1 MPLLND
7 FLVGADPEFIIL
19 ENGHMKQF
27 TGRGDVYAP
36 WGLDHGR
43 WVIEP
48 HPKPDMSVRQLI
60 QHLKSSFNDFA
71 TVAPSGK
78 WRAGAHFS
86 SPERSITLGGHVHI
100 DRPTCTPAQRDGLDL
115 FTRHLEA
122 LDILPQTECVERRKS
137 SYGQYGDVRCEH
149 GHFEYRTLAS
159 WLFSQRVT
167 KLCLIGAKLIMVDPE
182 APRAALG
189 APAQAAVPK
198 LKAFFE
204 RFQNR
209 DEDVDWIL
217 GAGVLGRKLNVKPD
231 RDLRDVWK
239 VEPVKENPRWKEE
252 KARLAPP
259 PQPQVRRNIVYNVPE
274 RRPYIFEVEGY
285 YVSFR
290 VGVDRIPTQDQLE
303 AIRENCRRR
312 TAALVVGDWQP
323 GRDSLFVWG
332 ILGQSWGSISIPN
345 KIIRTTV
352 DGTRYKWM
360 VIENWEIDDRVREI
374 LRNYVHEGNTTATNQ
389 VVLREGLLF
398 QPLGPQGEHD

>member
-1 MPLLND
+1 M
-7 FLVGADPEFIIL
+7 
-19 ENGHMKQF
+19 
-27 TGRGDVYAP
+27 
-36 WGLDHGR
+36 
-43 WVIEP
+43 
-48 HPKPDMSVRQLI
+48 
-60 QHLKSSFNDFA
+60 
-71 TVAPSGK
+71 
-78 WRAGAHFS
+78 
-86 SPERSITLGGHVHI
+86 
-100 DRPTCTPAQRDGLDL
+100 
-115 FTRHLEA
+115 
-122 LDILPQTECVERRKS
+122 
-137 SYGQYGDVRCEH
+137 
-149 GHFEYRTLAS
+149 
-159 WLFSQRVT
+159 
-167 KLCLIGAKLIMVDPE
+167 
-182 APRAALG
+182 
-189 APAQAAVPK
+189 
-198 LKAFFE
+198 
-204 RFQNR
+204 
-209 DEDVDWIL
+209 
-217 GAGVLGRKLNVKPD
+217 
-231 RDLRDVWK
+231 
-239 VEPVKENPRWKEE
+239 
-252 KARLAPP
+252 
-259 PQPQVRRNIVYNVPE
+259 VYNVPE